1 MISDRSATAIK
12 KQFVVVGGSLYSLV
26 LVGALLNDGVEPE
39 QILLVESSTHLGG
52 QFRSD
57 LGSNDLLFD
66 KGTRILYE
74 TGDLRADSF
83 IKSIVE
89 RCPSKILSG
98 NRKDVGGTVKD
109 GQFNHGSV
117 FPSFRSL
124 TVDQKVRILG
134 EILMCVDK
142 KPPGDFHSP
151 ASLSQFLNSQFGT
164 TARELIHEPICRKIF
179 GRESGVLSNRVLD
192 IIPLGRLCGLSHQA
206 MKDLVASEEL
216 RSRLA
221 FPDQLELPLV
231 RQDNYRGFYPEKN
244 GIQNFVDTAESLLR
258 EAGVKILLG
267 CSVTSIFIQQN
278 QPRSNTMSLRDSTGN
293 WLTVTSEKQIIWT
306 SGLRALAL
314 CAGINPI
321 LLPEA
326 PNRKM
331 KSVHF
336 MIRDNTPM
344 GELYYAYCHEPNL
357 NLFRLTNYSAYCG
370 FQSNSDLVPITAEFF
385 DDGVTQPLLL
395 NEAIRELCLVM
406 DIQSRDPNEVQYVGM
421 SKGALPVP
429 DLEIENT
436 WSLISVQLA
445 EKFAGRVTSSGLST
459 GRPKFLGREVVN
471 DVLSQVD
478 LKTALCDS

>member
-1 MISDRSATAIK
+1 MISESRATGIK

-26 LVGALLNDGVEPE
+26 LVGALLNGGVEPE
-39 QILLVESSTHLGG
+39 QILLVESSPDLGG

-83 IKSIVE
+83 IKSMVE

-98 NRKDVGGTVKD
+98 NRKDIGGTVKD

-117 FPSFRSL
+117 FPSFRGL
-124 TVDQKVRILG
+124 TVDQQVRILG

-142 KPPGDFHSP
+142 KSP
-151 ASLSQFLNSQFGT
+151 ADLSSSVSLSQFLDCHFGT

-179 GRESGVLSNRVLD
+179 GRESGALSNRVLD
-192 IIPLGRLCGLSHQA
+192 IIPLGRLFGLSHEA
-206 MKDLVASEEL
+206 MKDLAGSEEL

-221 FPDQLELPLV
+221 FPNQLELPLV
-231 RQDNYRGFYPEKN
+231 RHDNYNGFYPEKN
-244 GIQNFVDTAESLLR
+244 GIQNFVHTAEALLR
-258 EAGVKILLG
+258 EAGVEILLG
-267 CSVTSIFIQQN
+267 CSVTSISIRQN
-278 QPRSNTMSLRDSTGN
+278 QRSAITISLKDFMGN
-293 WLTVTSEKQIIWT
+293 QFSLTSEKQVIWT

-314 CAGINPI
+314 CAGIDSI
-321 LLPEA
+321 SLPEGS
-326 PNRKM
+326 NRRM
-331 KSVHF
+331 RSVHF
-336 MIRDNTPM
+336 MVRDNTPM

-370 FQSNSDLVPITAEFF
+370 FQPNSGLVPITAEFF
-385 DDGVTQPLLL
+385 DDGAAEPIFL

-421 SKGALPVP
+421 SKGSLPVP
-429 DLEIENT
+429 DLETENI
-436 WSLISVQLA
+436 WSQISVQLA
-445 EKFAGRVTSSGLST
+445 EKFACGVTSSGLST
-459 GRPKFLGREVVN
+459 GLPKFLGREVVN
-471 DVLSQVD
+471 DLLSQID
-478 LKTALCDS
+478 MKTDLCDS

>member
-1 MISDRSATAIK
+1 MTSDSRATGIK

-39 QILLVESSTHLGG
+39 EILLVESSTHLGG

-89 RCPSKILSG
+89 KCPSKILSG
-98 NRKDVGGTVKD
+98 NRKDIGGTVKD

-117 FPSFRSL
+117 FPSFRGL

-142 KPPGDFHSP
+142 ESPPNLRSSV
-151 ASLSQFLNSQFGT
+151 SLSQFLDSQFGT

-179 GRESGVLSNRVLD
+179 GRESGVLSNRVLEM
-192 IIPLGRLCGLSHQA
+192 IPLGRLSGLSHQA
-206 MKDLVASEEL
+206 MKDLAASEEL

-221 FPDQLELPLV
+221 FPNQLELPPV
-231 RQDNYRGFYPEKN
+231 RHDNYSGFYPEKN

-258 EAGVKILLG
+258 EAGVEISLG
-267 CSVTSIFIQQN
+267 CSVTSISTQQN
-278 QPRSNTMSLRDSTGN
+278 QPGAITMSLQDSTGDQF
-293 WLTVTSEKQIIWT
+293 TVTSEKQVIWT

-321 LLPEA
+321 SLPEG

-357 NLFRLTNYSAYCG
+357 NLFRITNYSTYCG
-370 FQSNSDLVPITAEFF
+370 FQPNSELVPITAEFF
-385 DDGVTQPLLL
+385 DDGVTEPIFL

-406 DIQSRDPNEVQYVGM
+406 GIQSRDPSEVRYVGM
-421 SKGALPVP
+421 SKGVLPVP
-429 DLEIENT
+429 DLETENI
-436 WSLISVQLA
+436 WSLISAQLA
-445 EKFAGRVTSSGLST
+445 EKFAGGVSSSGLST

-471 DVLSQVD
+471 DLLSQID
-478 LKTALCDS
+478 MKTVLCDS